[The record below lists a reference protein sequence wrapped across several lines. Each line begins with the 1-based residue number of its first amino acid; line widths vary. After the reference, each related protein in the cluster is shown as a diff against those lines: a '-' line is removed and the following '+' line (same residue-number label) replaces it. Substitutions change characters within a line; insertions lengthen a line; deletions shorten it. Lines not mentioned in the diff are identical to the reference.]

1 MQVRIE
7 DVSPVEKKL
16 FVEIPWDTVSARLG
30 DAFRELSKGVQI
42 KGFRKGK
49 VPRPVL
55 EKMYGPRVHA
65 EVSYQLVRESFFRAV
80 AEHKLAAVS
89 EPRVEEASS
98 IEKDKPFTFAA
109 IVEVRTEVVP
119 ADYVGMPIEKRKL
132 AIEDA
137 AVDKSLEQLRR
148 EHTQLQPIEG
158 RTETA
163 AGDVIALSI
172 EGAIGEHP
180 VSQPRFVV
188 DLDDAEREPVP
199 GLRAA
204 LTGVPLDLKD
214 RALELPIGE
223 DHADENLRGRTA
235 KLKVSILEA
244 RAKDVPELDDEFAK
258 DTGKADTLAGLRQ
271 KLREDIETHEAEH
284 VARECRDAALKE
296 LVKRN
301 QIPVAST
308 LIDRAVEVQFNRLR
322 AMLGMQGDKNAT
334 IPDELREKMRPAG
347 ADEVRG
353 QLLLE
358 AIADKEKIEVGDDEV
373 NKQLESAARQRGVPP
388 QRLRAE
394 WQRDGKLDNVK
405 WSLRQEKVLDF
416 LVAKA
421 TVTEVDKPSPH
432 EPHDAGHHVEG

>member
-16 FVEIPWDTVSARLG
+16 FVEIPWDTVSTRLG
-30 DAFRELSKGVQI
+30 DAYRELSKGVQI

-55 EKMYGPRVHA
+55 EKMYGPRIHA

-89 EPRVEEASS
+89 EPRVEEASGL
-98 IEKDKPFTFAA
+98 EKDKPFTYAA
-109 IVEVRTEVVP
+109 IVEVRTEVEP
-119 ADYVGMPIEKRKL
+119 ADYLGMALERRKVT
-132 AIEDA
+132 IDDA
-137 AVDKSLEQLRR
+137 AVEKSLDQLRR

-204 LTGVPLDLKD
+204 LTGVPLDMKD
-214 RALELPIGE
+214 RDLELPIGD

-244 RAKDVPELDDEFAK
+244 RAKDVPDLDDEFAK
-258 DTGKADTLAGLRQ
+258 DTGKADTLDGLRQ
-271 KLREDIETHEAEH
+271 KLREDIQSHEQEH
-284 VARECRDAALKE
+284 VARETRDAALKE

-301 QIPVAST
+301 QIPVASS

-322 AMLGMQGDKNAT
+322 QMLGMQGDQNAA
-334 IPDELREKMRPAG
+334 IPDDLREKMRPAG

-358 AIADKEKIEVGDDEV
+358 AIGDKEKIEVADDEV
-373 NKQLESAARQRGVPP
+373 TKHVETTARQRGVPA

-394 WQRDGKLDNVK
+394 WQRDGKLDSVK

-416 LVAKA
+416 LVSKA
-421 TVTEVDKPSPH
+421 AITDVDKPSPH
-432 EPHDAGHHVEG
+432 EPHDAGHHHE